1 MQLPLSHPS
10 QPANLGVKA
19 MDSSDWATGDR
30 VDLAACSST
39 HSLKHSSK
47 SSSTHLSENS
57 SRHPST
63 RQSNQY
69 QSVAHSTDLH
79 AVSMGALT
87 VLVPLGL
94 LVSII
99 VRRKYR
105 AMVLQRQIAAL
116 EKLWQL
122 NCR

>member
-1 MQLPLSHPS
+1 
-10 QPANLGVKA
+10 
-19 MDSSDWATGDR
+19 
-30 VDLAACSST
+30 
-39 HSLKHSSK
+39 
-47 SSSTHLSENS
+47 
-57 SRHPST
+57 
-63 RQSNQY
+63 
-69 QSVAHSTDLH
+69 
-79 AVSMGALT
+79 MGALT